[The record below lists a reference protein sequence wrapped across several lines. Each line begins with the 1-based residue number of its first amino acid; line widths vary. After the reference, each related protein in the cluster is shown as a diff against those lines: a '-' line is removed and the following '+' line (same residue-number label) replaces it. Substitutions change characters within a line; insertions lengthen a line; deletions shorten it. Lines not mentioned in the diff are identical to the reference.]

1 MYLFIEK
8 TKFIMRR
15 VLFLW
20 LTLAS
25 LNISAATDYFFRTVD
40 ATNGLAD
47 NFVRDIAHDSRG
59 YMWFSTINGLS
70 RYDGYRTVNYM
81 PNSFGAKSNDVS
93 MIRETADKTLWMVCN
108 SQLFTYDRTN
118 DKWLKD
124 GEQRLKSLGI
134 EGAVNLFYVD
144 DAHDLWVSTETA
156 LYHYD
161 YSAQLLQRTANP
173 KGGTVRHI
181 VAKGGQTV
189 VVGSDYSIYMVKPKM
204 SGLEKIAQAAAT
216 NYNRDNRVFM
226 DSRKNLW
233 IYSSYTQAGTIQT
246 FSLEKREWVEM
257 PAFRR
262 MNDALNTLTE
272 DGEGRL
278 WAGTGNTG
286 IHVFEYLPNGSDLN
300 ELTSFNAFT
309 SHNSHITCFYL
320 DENNTMWVGTSKL
333 GIAFADMYGSN
344 FNIVSTG
351 PLEDVSS
358 LLRDRQGNLW
368 IGFDGGG
375 ITMKS
380 ASGTE
385 RHFSAKQHQL
395 PSDIVTS
402 LAIHPDG
409 QLMAGTYGS
418 GIVKF
423 NGSAFV
429 PFCADNPNLKYV
441 KDMTSDA
448 QGSLWVATVDRG
460 VVNVRNDGRMIN
472 YTAENSNLANDGV
485 LCLANDSLRDYIY
498 IGTSAGV
505 SVFDCAKQQF
515 LQNTKLDTLK
525 GTYVTSLMV
534 SSNNSL
540 WIGSR
545 SGLWVYRPKE
555 GALTHLTT
563 EQGMSHNTV
572 RALTQNSNRIWA
584 STANGLT
591 CITEVTTDNNRVVY
605 KCFPLLASDGL
616 GNAIFSNNA
625 ALTTADGNTLL
636 GCYSGY
642 VSIGRESFVR
652 RDLKLHVE
660 FTDFHINGREAPQ
673 FLPTHTI
680 RYDER
685 LTIYLSAMVP
695 SLSHKIRYLYRFK
708 GEKEW
713 MSTSENHLYFASLDY
728 GHYVLQVKAEIPGMQ
743 ESEVAELA
751 FRVKPPLWLSLPAI
765 LLYLLL
771 LAALGYVIYKAL
783 RNRQKREYAIRQLEL
798 NLKKYEVEEEKIRFF
813 TNISHDL
820 KTPLTLVVAPLEK
833 IRQTSLPAPI
843 RTEVDVAWR
852 NARQLNDLVMELLDF
867 RRLDVGMEKLH
878 LKRGDIVS
886 FVRQTAQGFSYYA
899 TPKQVELILDLPQQ
913 PIEINFDEN
922 KMRRI
927 ITNLLSNAY
936 KYNIDNGTVTVNLK
950 VDGQQM
956 ALSVADTGIGVH
968 DKQHIFDR
976 FVQETHGQE
985 QEGSG
990 LGLHIVRQYAGMMG
1004 GSVSVTDNVPRG
1016 SIFTVTLPVSL
1027 NAIDA
1032 EAEADQTTEAAI
1044 ADADTSAKPTILV
1057 VEDNLD
1063 SRQFLKRSLDDEYN
1077 IVTAA
1082 NGKEALRELG
1092 QHSEVKLILTD
1103 VMMPEMDGIELFR
1116 HIRNN
1121 INYSHIPVI
1130 LLTAKSGEENIIS
1143 GLKEGAADYI
1153 TKPYSLE
1160 VLRLRIKKI
1169 MQWTANA
1176 YNQVGKGFDISPSEI
1191 TVSSLDEELVS
1202 RVMESIESNMQ
1213 NPSYS
1218 VVQLSNDVNMTRG
1231 HLYKKLMAITGK
1243 SPLEFIRIVK
1253 IKRGKSLLDQ
1263 GRRNVSEVADRVGL
1277 SPKQFSY
1284 YFKNI
1289 YGETPSEYLKNNK

>member
-1 MYLFIEK
+1 
-8 TKFIMRR
+8 
-15 VLFLW
+15 
-20 LTLAS
+20 
-25 LNISAATDYFFRTVD
+25 
-40 ATNGLAD
+40 
-47 NFVRDIAHDSRG
+47 
-59 YMWFSTINGLS
+59 
-70 RYDGYRTVNYM
+70 
-81 PNSFGAKSNDVS
+81 
-93 MIRETADKTLWMVCN
+93 
-108 SQLFTYDRTN
+108 
-118 DKWLKD
+118 
-124 GEQRLKSLGI
+124 
-134 EGAVNLFYVD
+134 
-144 DAHDLWVSTETA
+144 
-156 LYHYD
+156 
-161 YSAQLLQRTANP
+161 
-173 KGGTVRHI
+173 
-181 VAKGGQTV
+181 
-189 VVGSDYSIYMVKPKM
+189 
-204 SGLEKIAQAAAT
+204 
-216 NYNRDNRVFM
+216 
-226 DSRKNLW
+226 
-233 IYSSYTQAGTIQT
+233 
-246 FSLEKREWVEM
+246 
-257 PAFRR
+257 
-262 MNDALNTLTE
+262 
-272 DGEGRL
+272 
-278 WAGTGNTG
+278 
-286 IHVFEYLPNGSDLN
+286 
-300 ELTSFNAFT
+300 
-309 SHNSHITCFYL
+309 
-320 DENNTMWVGTSKL
+320 
-333 GIAFADMYGSN
+333 
-344 FNIVSTG
+344 
-351 PLEDVSS
+351 
-358 LLRDRQGNLW
+358 
-368 IGFDGGG
+368 
-375 ITMKS
+375 
-380 ASGTE
+380 
-385 RHFSAKQHQL
+385 
-395 PSDIVTS
+395 
-402 LAIHPDG
+402 
-409 QLMAGTYGS
+409 
-418 GIVKF
+418 
-423 NGSAFV
+423 
-429 PFCADNPNLKYV
+429 
-441 KDMTSDA
+441 
-448 QGSLWVATVDRG
+448 
-460 VVNVRNDGRMIN
+460 
-472 YTAENSNLANDGV
+472 
-485 LCLANDSLRDYIY
+485 
-498 IGTSAGV
+498 
-505 SVFDCAKQQF
+505 
-515 LQNTKLDTLK
+515 
-525 GTYVTSLMV
+525 
-534 SSNNSL
+534 
-540 WIGSR
+540 
-545 SGLWVYRPKE
+545 
-555 GALTHLTT
+555 
-563 EQGMSHNTV
+563 
-572 RALTQNSNRIWA
+572 
-584 STANGLT
+584 
-591 CITEVTTDNNRVVY
+591 
-605 KCFPLLASDGL
+605 
-616 GNAIFSNNA
+616 
-625 ALTTADGNTLL
+625 
-636 GCYSGY
+636 
-642 VSIGRESFVR
+642 
-652 RDLKLHVE
+652 
-660 FTDFHINGREAPQ
+660 
-673 FLPTHTI
+673 
-680 RYDER
+680 
-685 LTIYLSAMVP
+685 
-695 SLSHKIRYLYRFK
+695 
-708 GEKEW
+708 
-713 MSTSENHLYFASLDY
+713 
-728 GHYVLQVKAEIPGMQ
+728 
-743 ESEVAELA
+743 
-751 FRVKPPLWLSLPAI
+751 
-765 LLYLLL
+765 
-771 LAALGYVIYKAL
+771 
-783 RNRQKREYAIRQLEL
+783 
-798 NLKKYEVEEEKIRFF
+798 VEEEKIRFF

-956 ALSVADTGIGVH
+956 ALSVADTGIGVN

-1004 GSVSVTDNVPRG
+1004 GSVSVTDNVPQG

-1032 EAEADQTTEAAI
+1032 EAETDENTEAAI

-1169 MQWTANA
+1169 MQWTENA

-1202 RVMESIESNMQ
+1202 RVMESIEANMQ

>member
-1 MYLFIEK
+1 MKSYKLLLGCAALLAMTGCVSEDMTGSSDKGVLSLDVSTRQPTATRAGEYEVTDFPVTIYKEDG
-8 TKFIMRR
+8 TTR
-15 VLFLW
+15 VESYD
-20 LTLAS
+20 A
-25 LNISAATDYFFRTVD
+25 VD
-40 ATNGLAD
+40 A
-47 NFVRDIAHDSRG
+47 
-59 YMWFSTINGLS
+59 
-70 RYDGYRTVNYM
+70 M
-81 PNSFGAKSNDVS
+81 P
-93 MIRETADKTLWMVCN
+93 
-108 SQLFTYDRTN
+108 
-118 DKWLKD
+118 
-124 GEQRLKSLGI
+124 
-134 EGAVNLFYVD
+134 
-144 DAHDLWVSTETA
+144 
-156 LYHYD
+156 
-161 YSAQLLQRTANP
+161 
-173 KGGTVRHI
+173 
-181 VAKGGQTV
+181 
-189 VVGSDYSIYMVKPKM
+189 
-204 SGLEKIAQAAAT
+204 EKI
-216 NYNRDNRVFM
+216 
-226 DSRKNLW
+226 
-233 IYSSYTQAGTIQT
+233 
-246 FSLEKREWVEM
+246 
-257 PAFRR
+257 
-262 MNDALNTLTE
+262 
-272 DGEGRL
+272 RL
-278 WAGTGNTG
+278 
-286 IHVFEYLPNGSDLN
+286 
-300 ELTSFNAFT
+300 
-309 SHNSHITCFYL
+309 
-320 DENNTMWVGTSKL
+320 
-333 GIAFADMYGSN
+333 
-344 FNIVSTG
+344 
-351 PLEDVSS
+351 DV
-358 LLRDRQGNLW
+358 
-368 IGFDGGG
+368 
-375 ITMKS
+375 
-380 ASGTE
+380 
-385 RHFSAKQHQL
+385 
-395 PSDIVTS
+395 
-402 LAIHPDG
+402 
-409 QLMAGTYGS
+409 
-418 GIVKF
+418 
-423 NGSAFV
+423 
-429 PFCADNPNLKYV
+429 
-441 KDMTSDA
+441 
-448 QGSLWVATVDRG
+448 
-460 VVNVRNDGRMIN
+460 
-472 YTAENSNLANDGV
+472 
-485 LCLANDSLRDYIY
+485 
-498 IGTSAGV
+498 
-505 SVFDCAKQQF
+505 
-515 LQNTKLDTLK
+515 
-525 GTYVTSLMV
+525 GTYVLEAHTPGTMQRQMTYPYYKGTATSEIL
-534 SSNNSL
+534 
-540 WIGSR
+540 
-545 SGLWVYRPKE
+545 KD
-555 GALTHLTT
+555 
-563 EQGMSHNTV
+563 
-572 RALTQNSNRIWA
+572 
-584 STANGLT
+584 
-591 CITEVTTDNNRVVY
+591 VTTQTTIVCKQQNGSIEVNYDEDFLALFTAWTITFDDGGDQALSIKNTNGNDPAAVY
-605 KCFPLLASDGL
+605 WAFGENVDKLTVNFRG
-616 GNAIFSNNA
+616 
-625 ALTTADGNTLL
+625 TTADGNTLL

-680 RYDER
+680 RHDER
-685 LTIYLSAMVP
+685 LTIFLSAMVP

-708 GEKEW
+708 GEKQW

-728 GHYVLQVKAEIPGMQ
+728 GHHVLQVKAEIPGMQ

-771 LAALGYVIYKAL
+771 LAALGYFIYKAL

-899 TPKQVELILDLPQQ
+899 TPKQVQLMLDLPQQ

-936 KYNIDNGTVTVNLK
+936 KYNINNGTVTVNLK

-1032 EAEADQTTEAAI
+1032 EAEADETTEAAI
-1044 ADADTSAKPTILV
+1044 ADADTSTKPTILV

-1169 MQWTANA
+1169 MQWTENA

-1213 NPSYS
+1213 NPDYS